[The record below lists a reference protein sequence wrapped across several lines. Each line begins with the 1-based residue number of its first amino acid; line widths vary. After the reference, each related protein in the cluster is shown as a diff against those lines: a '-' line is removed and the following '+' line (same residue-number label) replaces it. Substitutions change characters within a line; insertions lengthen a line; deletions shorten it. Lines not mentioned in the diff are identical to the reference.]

1 MTFSENAQL
10 HNVTTFN
17 NTLLNFPSELL
28 KSCVSALTSFKVDR
42 VCYS

>member
-10 HNVTTFN
+10 HNVTFN

-28 KSCVSALTSFKVDR
+28 KSCVSALTSFKVDG